1 MPNGR
6 TCHRENTQMPPQL
19 TFWKTRDEA
28 QKSEQHQPQ
37 GAVKKLAVIFSQFA
51 VNANNDGEK
60 EVLAG
65 QRVGGSRHIDN
76 CLSGSLV
83 SLVYLTVERSP
94 LVSLS
99 PVITQ

>member
-6 TCHRENTQMPPQL
+6 TCHRENTKMPRQL